1 LYAWQQTATVH
12 QEDEANRIAYL
23 ENALQATVK
32 KVIETKKRPIFT
44 TALIAGDSVI
54 LDAIAKAGLL
64 DKIDVIFIDTFFLF
78 PESVAFIKELEDHYG
93 FKAKVSAAVVQLL
106 CVLECL
112 YCVGQRHTAQLC
124 AEKLKCDSCMY
135 QCAAVST

>member
-1 LYAWQQTATVH
+1 MKVAAATVLAAIGAA
-12 QEDEANRIAYL
+12 QAFMPAAPLASSVTFQRATTTTRMALNAELTKTFPRDFTKEDEANRIAYL
-23 ENALQATVK
+23 ENALQATLK

-93 FKAKVSAAVVQLL
+93 FKAK
-106 CVLECL
+106 
-112 YCVGQRHTAQLC
+112 
-124 AEKLKCDSCMY
+124 
-135 QCAAVST
+135 